1 MLGDKNR
8 RCDRHSGN
16 GNLSNFKLTRKKQ
29 ISGLKRDSN
38 PWPLHATLGAGQ
50 FVEFIFSNREQNEI
64 WNKYEQNRT
73 EVFLFAGS
81 KFCGKVVFVLSTN
94 VAPL

>member
-1 MLGDKNR
+1 MGFESMAFACSTNSAVKT
-8 RCDRHSGN
+8 H
-16 GNLSNFKLTRKKQ
+16 
-29 ISGLKRDSN
+29 
-38 PWPLHATLGAGQ
+38 TLGAGQ

-73 EVFLFAGS
+73 EVFLFAES